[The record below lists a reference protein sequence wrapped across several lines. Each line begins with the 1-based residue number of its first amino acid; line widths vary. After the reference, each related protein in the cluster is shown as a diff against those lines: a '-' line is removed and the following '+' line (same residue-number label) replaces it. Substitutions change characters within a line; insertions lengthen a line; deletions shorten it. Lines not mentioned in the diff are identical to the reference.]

1 MALISSRLPPMH
13 DGDRIW
19 FAMLDEGEPV
29 DCYVESDVLER
40 LSRSRS
46 GSGSVAAQF
55 EAYRPVFEIM
65 LNDLFVRGERLVIAA
80 DGVTRWEL

>member
-19 FAMLDEGEPV
+19 FAMLDEGKPV
-29 DCYVESDVLER
+29 DCYIESDVLER
-40 LSRSRS
+40 LSRSHRGGAS
-46 GSGSVAAQF
+46 AQF

-65 LNDLFVRGERLVIAA
+65 LNDLFVRGESLVIAA
-80 DGVTRWEL
+80 GGVTRWEL

>member
-13 DGDRIW
+13 DGDRVW
-19 FAMLDEGEPV
+19 FAMLDDGKPV
-29 DCYVESDVLER
+29 DCYVETDVLER
-40 LSRSRS
+40 LSRSRRS
-46 GSGSVAAQF
+46 SMATQF

-80 DGVTRWEL
+80 EGVTRWEL

>member
-19 FAMLDEGEPV
+19 FAMLDAGTPV
-29 DCYVESDVLER
+29 DCYVETDVLER
-40 LSRSRS
+40 LRRGRG
-46 GSGSVAAQF
+46 GSMAAQF
-55 EAYRPVFEIM
+55 DAYRPTFEIM
-65 LNDLFVRGERLVIAA
+65 LNDLFVRGRDLVIAA